1 MVKSAF
7 EEKIR
12 DYAIDEGILGKSLP
26 AEDNKLE
33 FGYELNYPP
42 NSPHPMKIMLI
53 KLKDRKAVLLQLAT
67 QIAPPHIEGLK
78 KVGTDGVFRYFE
90 AFKKYMLV
98 QNLLYNIDLQS
109 SRYII
114 SDTIYPDGF
123 TEDRFYLTVRKLF
136 NASLYMNTLLME
148 MIEGKIP
155 IDSKGGSKNLDSNL
169 FNAGN
174 SMFT

>member
-12 DYAIDEGILGKSLP
+12 DYAIGEGILGKAISS
-26 AEDNKLE
+26 DDKLE

-67 QIAPPHIEGLK
+67 QIAPRHMDGLK
-78 KVGTDGVFRYFE
+78 KVGSDGVFRYFE

-98 QNLLYNIDLQS
+98 QNLLYNIDLQAA
-109 SRYII
+109 RYII

-155 IDSKGGSKNLDSNL
+155 LDSKSSNKGYDNNT